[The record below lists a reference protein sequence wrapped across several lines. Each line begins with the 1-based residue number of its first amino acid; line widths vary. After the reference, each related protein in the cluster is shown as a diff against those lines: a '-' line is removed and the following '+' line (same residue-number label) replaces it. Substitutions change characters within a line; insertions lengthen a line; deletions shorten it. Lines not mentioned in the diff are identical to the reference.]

1 MVACVGFFTACEKGT
16 LVETTEYEKVAP
28 GDPKYSYLKILNVT
42 PSSPVLN
49 FFIDGTKFSSNLSS
63 NGTQSTGYA
72 YNGLFPDFGYA
83 VVTPGTRSLTANI
96 SPTATVDPNLE
107 VFKQS
112 INAGAGKYYTIFT
125 TGIYS
130 TATKNIPSAIVLEDI
145 KPALDTSKIFIR
157 FVNLYNGSPNLDITR
172 ISNGVKLASNVAY
185 GTASPFTEI
194 ASPGVGAAPSNAF
207 RVDNAT
213 TGAVL
218 IPTLTLGMTKGRA
231 YTLYFR
237 GILGNASFPLT
248 GTIYTTFY

>member
-16 LVETTEYEKVAP
+16 LIETTEYEKVAP
-28 GDPKYSYLKILNVT
+28 GDPKYSYIKILNVT

-63 NGTQSTGYA
+63 TGTQSTGYA
-72 YNGLFPDFGYA
+72 YNGLFPDLGYA
-83 VVTPGTRSLTANI
+83 VVTPGTRSLSANV

-112 INAGAGKYYTIFT
+112 INAAAGKYYTIFT

-130 TATKNIPSAIVLEDI
+130 TTTKNIPSAIVLEDI
-145 KPALDTSKIFIR
+145 KPALDTSKVFVR
-157 FVNLYNGSPNLDITR
+157 FVNLYNGSPNVDIVR
-172 ISNGVKLASNVAY
+172 ISNGVKLATNVAY
-185 GTASPFTEI
+185 GTASPFTEVV
-194 ASPGVGAAPSNAF
+194 SPGSGVAPVVAF
-207 RVDNAT
+207 RVDHAT

-218 IPTLTLGMTKGRA
+218 LPTVSLGMVKGRA

-237 GILGNASFPLT
+237 GILGNPSFPFA
-248 GTIYTTFY
+248 GTFYTTFY